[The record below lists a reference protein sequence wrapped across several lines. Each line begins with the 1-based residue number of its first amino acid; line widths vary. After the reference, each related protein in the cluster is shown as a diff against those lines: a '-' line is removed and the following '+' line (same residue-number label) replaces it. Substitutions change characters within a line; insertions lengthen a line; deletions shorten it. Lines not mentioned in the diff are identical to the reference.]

1 MLSFNKDVCGIP
13 PTISIAGSL
22 NSEGITKRTVCIIT
36 PDVRDDERFDHLA
49 WQDRFSKILLIR
61 SWRLPNQW
69 GTSKASID
77 MAESLGFIIGAYTL
91 HMDLPALYITDSN
104 NARTPQRNV

>member
-69 GTSKASID
+69 GTSKASI
-77 MAESLGFIIGAYTL
+77 
-91 HMDLPALYITDSN
+91 P
-104 NARTPQRNV
+104 